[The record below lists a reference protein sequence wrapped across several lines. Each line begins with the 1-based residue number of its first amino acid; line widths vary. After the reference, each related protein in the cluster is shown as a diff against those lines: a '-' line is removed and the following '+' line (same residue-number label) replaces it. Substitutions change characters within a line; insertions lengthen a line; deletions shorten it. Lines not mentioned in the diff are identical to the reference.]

1 MLVIIFVFCFQK
13 PVLENKNKKWF
24 YYVSKIKNKSEHF
37 LCLLTFF
44 FFFFFWGRMEKKGLI
59 LDYYLSDESIYIVS

>member
-44 FFFFFWGRMEKKGLI
+44 FFFWGGGEEWKKK
-59 LDYYLSDESIYIVS
+59 V